1 MKQSVRPTVTLA
13 LLAALSLPAL
23 AAGLGQSGGGV
34 AIAVGPRHPAV
45 ASVLLGGGTVA
56 PTVHKQAA
64 DFGVIATA
72 LMHGGVQGA
81 EGARDAT
88 ASAGGGSSGNKPA
101 RGAGSAVR

>member
-1 MKQSVRPTVTLA
+1 MKKPVRPTVTLA

-23 AAGLGQSGGGV
+23 AAGVGPSGGGV

-56 PTVHKQAA
+56 PMVHKQSA

-72 LMHGGVQGA
+72 LTRGDVQGA
-81 EGARDAT
+81 EGARDAL
-88 ASAGGGSSGNKPA
+88 AGAGGVSGNGGKPA
-101 RGAGSAVR
+101 RSAGR